1 MPDSSWADPEGDRP
15 HPWKIGFLSI
25 LVRFPLKS
33 QSYQASIRCWAISG
47 TPAKR
52 HLNGVSLAGQWW
64 PAYSGVWILTPII
77 NLKKVVKV
85 GPLSG
90 SAHAAEQL
98 CFMCEVRFPTL
109 KTARGMK
116 AADLIFMSAADIIS
130 RQVWPRPGPTKCLKF
145 VFITKALIRICG
157 TPADLRLC
165 WSHTTKSGYN
175 IYRRVVRMFTNPDMY
190 VTADHLK
197 VFCCFH

>member
-47 TPAKR
+47 TPSKR

-64 PAYSGVWILTPII
+64 PAYRAVFGSSLPSSTKEICQSWTPFWIRACSWAIMFY
-77 NLKKVVKV
+77 VRS
-85 GPLSG
+85 PL
-90 SAHAAEQL
+90 L
-98 CFMCEVRFPTL
+98 CAYATTCYPTL
-109 KTARGMK
+109 KTARCMK

-130 RQVWPRPGPTKCLKF
+130 RQFWPRPGPTKCLMF
-145 VFITKALIRICG
+145 VFITKALIRMCG
-157 TPADLRLC
+157 TQADLRLC
-165 WSHTTKSGYN
+165 WSHTTSRGKTSTD
-175 IYRRVVRMFTNPDMY
+175 VW
-190 VTADHLK
+190 
-197 VFCCFH
+197 